1 MPHMYQLIV
10 NVDWIK
16 LKNVDWINI
25 RQTEKTSLELGWEL
39 EWPYKLKF
47 ELVIHEAEIVRP
59 WKKTRDNSVG
69 EAEVCRI
76 KGEIQQLYE

>member
-39 EWPYKLKF
+39 EWP
-47 ELVIHEAEIVRP
+47 
-59 WKKTRDNSVG
+59 
-69 EAEVCRI
+69 
-76 KGEIQQLYE
+76 